1 MTAQAY
7 LKQLRRAARR
17 LPRANR
23 DELVAQIDEHLR
35 EALPPGAT
43 EASVRTEL
51 DRLGSPAEIVA
62 AEYERLGVRPAS
74 GGWFEWITLLLLL
87 IGSLIIPIL
96 GWLVGAIMLWIS
108 RVWTAREKLAG
119 TLIMPGGLGAVV
131 LFALLVGSGGESCGG
146 SGGPGRPTVFHCT
159 QTDPPVLPNA
169 VSIPLL
175 VVWAV
180 ASIATVVYLGRQV
193 RRDG

>member
-43 EASVRTEL
+43 EAAVRTEL

-62 AEYERLGVRPAS
+62 AEYERLGVAPVS

-96 GWLVGAIMLWIS
+96 GWLVGVIMLWIS
-108 RVWTAREKLAG
+108 GVWSWREKLAG
-119 TLIMPGGLGAVV
+119 TLLVPGGLGGLA
-131 LFALLVGSGGESCGG
+131 LFALLGAGSQGCPSPPRSNIHCSGGSAL
-146 SGGPGRPTVFHCT
+146 P
-159 QTDPPVLPNA
+159 DVLVA
-169 VSIPLL
+169 FLL
-175 VVWAV
+175 VFGAV
-180 ASIATVVYLGRQV
+180 ASIAMVVYLGRQV

>member
-1 MTAQAY
+1 VTAQAY
-7 LKQLRRAARR
+7 IKQLRRAARR
-17 LPRANR
+17 LPRASR

-35 EALPPGAT
+35 EALPPGAS
-43 EASVRTEL
+43 EAAVRTEL

-62 AEYERLGVRPAS
+62 AEYERLGVAPVS

-87 IGSLIIPIL
+87 IGGLIIPVV

-108 RVWTAREKLAG
+108 RVWTWRQKLAG
-119 TLIMPGGLGAVV
+119 TLLVPGGLGSLTLWALLGAHSACSSPPGTNNHCGGAPSRLPDVV
-131 LFALLVGSGGESCGG
+131 LISLLAFG
-146 SGGPGRPTVFHCT
+146 
-159 QTDPPVLPNA
+159 
-169 VSIPLL
+169 
-175 VVWAV
+175 AV